1 MQNINQKTNQLPKKR
16 QLLFRLSKKD
26 FELEFFCAGGNG
38 GQNVNK
44 VATACRIHH
53 PASGAVA
60 KAQEHRTQLANK
72 KTAFERLVKTPE
84 FQKWHKIQCAKSF
97 GAYIDIDKWVEDNLH
112 QEKLKV
118 EIRVN
123 DKWTEISWEDI
134 KPDELQYEDLED

>member
-1 MQNINQKTNQLPKKR
+1 MQKNNQLPKKR

-84 FQKWHKIQCAKSF
+84 FQKWHRVQCARAF
-97 GAYIDIDKWVEDNLH
+97 GKYVDIEEYIDKAMSTENLKIEIRINDKWVEVAWN
-112 QEKLKV
+112 
-118 EIRVN
+118 
-123 DKWTEISWEDI
+123 SF
-134 KPDELQYEDLED
+134 KPESLNYDELED